1 MSNKAVENMS
11 TKAVDNMDSEAA
23 HPKIGTESK
32 PIATEVVQPQSNL
45 FLDKLEVGVTGNMDS
60 EVAQPKAATENKPMA
75 IEVAQPESDLFLDK
89 LEVGVIGT
97 IVGNTMHCI
106 ARSTIAH
113 NFVRLKEGVVYSIKD
128 FVVQPNKDEYQ
139 VLKDSALSDA

>member
-1 MSNKAVENMS
+1 
-11 TKAVDNMDSEAA
+11 MDSEAA

-32 PIATEVVQPQSNL
+32 PMATEVVQPQSNL
-45 FLDKLEVGVTGNMDS
+45 FLDKIEVGVTGNMDS
-60 EVAQPKAATENKPMA
+60 EVAQPKTCTESKTMA
-75 IEVAQPESDLFLDK
+75 SEVAQPESDLFLDK

-97 IVGNTMHCI
+97 IVVMLCRMWDGNTMHCT

-128 FVVQPNKDEYQ
+128 FVVQPNKDEYR